1 MKTEILDGYFGK
13 SLLRFAIAE
22 TSNDG
27 AAFVAWYTVI
37 DYLRALDAE
46 ELAYVVENWTIR
58 RVFEEAHGN
67 QPWKRD

>member
-27 AAFVAWYTVI
+27 AAFVAWYAVI

-46 ELAYVVENWTIR
+46 ELAYVAENWTLR
-58 RVFEEAHGN
+58 RIFEVAHKN
-67 QPWKRD
+67 QPWRRD